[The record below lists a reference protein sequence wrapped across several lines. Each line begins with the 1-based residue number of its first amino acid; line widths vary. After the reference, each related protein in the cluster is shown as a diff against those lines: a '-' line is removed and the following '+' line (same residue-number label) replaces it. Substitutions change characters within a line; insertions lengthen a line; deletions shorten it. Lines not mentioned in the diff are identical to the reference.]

1 MKTIPGFVV
10 SRFLSNIEI
19 STICVNVLSLMSTK
33 VLDLGIRNHLL
44 SKTIIK
50 HRYLLLNDTEQ
61 C

>member
-33 VLDLGIRNHLL
+33 VLDLGIRYHLL

-50 HRYLLLNDTEQ
+50 HRYLFFNDTEQ

>member
-33 VLDLGIRNHLL
+33 VLDLEIRYHLL

-50 HRYLLLNDTEQ
+50 HRYLFFNDTEQ